1 MSVMLMAKLSGKTI
15 CNPENGEFVVKLPS
29 MKAVLLR
36 KLLRNNLITGIQQGI
51 SIKAGLRLC
60 LFFLNFN

>member
-1 MSVMLMAKLSGKTI
+1 MLMELKFNI
-15 CNPENGEFVVKLPS
+15 NNPENGEFVCEV
-29 MKAVLLR
+29 AFNEGIVLLR
-36 KLLRNNLITGIQQGI
+36 KLLRNNLITGIQQDI